1 MKEKGIS
8 NKVTEAWA
16 LEDFYMKVNGVEVC
30 DIDFVGYEAIYG
42 GCNIPAEVQFIDTK
56 GLLTGDNNDIGNV
69 GIGGFVEIGFT
80 TANNCDFK
88 DEYVITKVDTVNN
101 SKNQKLVSLKLEDTE
116 TRNMKGS
123 FVSKGYPNKKFS
135 EVIEDHSKEIKNDT
149 HQKTRKME
157 VVPPEDEKKSNIVIP
172 SHINFYDFL
181 NLEMK
186 DKGFQYIKDKTTSS
200 LVHVSNKLFDKL
212 SNLGDV
218 YEYDT
223 NPFSFTRI
231 VQFNIEGFDSDAYLD
246 SIPTSITSI
255 DNVTNNSEDYK
266 EGVDSKISKKD
277 PKKEVKTE
285 VSGSKVTE
293 GMTDYRGKKQGTK
306 TLKDKQYFETISNA
320 QKCSIWVP
328 GRVDNMIGRKIKTVF
343 PKPSYYSGT
352 DSDKLFTGEW
362 EVYMVRD
369 KIIGMYFMQEL
380 FLRRPGGGEK

>member
-16 LEDFYMKVNGVEVC
+16 LEDFYMALNGVEVC

-56 GLLTGDNNDIGNV
+56 GLTTGDNNDISNI

-80 TANNCDFK
+80 TANGCDFK
-88 DEYVITKVDTVNN
+88 DNYVITKVESVNN
-101 SKNQKLVSLKLEDTE
+101 SHNQKLVTLKLEDTE

-123 FVSKGYPNKKFS
+123 FVSKGYPGKKFS
-135 EVIEDHSKEIKNDT
+135 EVIEEHNKEIENDK

-157 VVPPEDEKKSNIVIP
+157 IVPPEDEKKANIVIP
-172 SHINFYDFL
+172 SNINFYEYL
-181 NLEMK
+181 NLEML
-186 DKGFQYIKDKTTSS
+186 DKGYQFIKDKTTET
-200 LVHVSNKLFDKL
+200 LIHTSNKTFDKL
-212 SNLGDV
+212 KSLGDV

-223 NPFSFTRI
+223 HPFSFTRI
-231 VQFNIEGFDSDAYLD
+231 VQFHIDGFDTEAYLE

-255 DNVTNNSEDYK
+255 DNVTSNSEDYK
-266 EGVDSKISKKD
+266 NGVNSKISKKD
-277 PKKEVKTE
+277 SEKEIKNK
-285 VSGSKVTE
+285 VSGVEVGEKIN
-293 GMTDYRGKKQGTK
+293 DYRGKKQGTK
-306 TLKDKQYFETISNA
+306 SLKDKQYFETISNA
-320 QKCSIWVP
+320 QKCSIWAP
-328 GRVDNMIGRKIKTVF
+328 GRVDNMVGRKIKAVF

-352 DSDKLFTGEW
+352 ENDKIFSGEW

-380 FLRRPGGGEK
+380 FLRRPGGE